1 MGNFF
6 KATASP
12 KKQKREQPRDDE
24 LSQVDHAKLE
34 IRRTRTKL
42 RKYQK
47 QIEKETEQLNTK
59 IKKLIK
65 AGKKSQAKAI
75 LRLRKLRETAL
86 ERTDSQILKLEQMI
100 STIAQSEFNAEMVQ
114 SIETG
119 NTALES
125 LHKIMSLDYV
135 EDVMEQADEFQ
146 AMNDEISDL
155 IAGSGYAV
163 DEDDVAADLATLE
176 KEVNG
181 IGNID
186 SDSVEQ
192 AMNLPVAPN
201 HELVEDSEV
210 SEEDAV
216 EEGRT
221 LVAAS

>member
-100 STIAQSEFNAEMVQ
+100 STIAQSEFNAEK
-114 SIETG
+114 
-119 NTALES
+119 N
-125 LHKIMSLDYV
+125 
-135 EDVMEQADEFQ
+135 
-146 AMNDEISDL
+146 
-155 IAGSGYAV
+155 
-163 DEDDVAADLATLE
+163 
-176 KEVNG
+176 
-181 IGNID
+181 
-186 SDSVEQ
+186 
-192 AMNLPVAPN
+192 
-201 HELVEDSEV
+201 
-210 SEEDAV
+210 
-216 EEGRT
+216 
-221 LVAAS
+221 